1 VLAQKIYKM
10 NIKTQK
16 QSGFTLLELMV
27 VLGMAGSLLAIG
39 IPSFNAMITTNQLAG
54 ITNDLTLSLKRARAE
69 AIASGRDVVVCSST
83 TTDSS
88 TEGAATCSGSA
99 GNWNKGWLILVDRN
113 QDNKFLE
120 SQGELIWVK
129 HSDTNSSVSI
139 TPGPFTGL
147 TNDFSKQVRFSYTG
161 ELKSGTAG
169 GFRICSGVSG
179 STYPRRNITVSVSGQ
194 TNFVKGAVK
203 C

>member
-1 VLAQKIYKM
+1 M
-10 NIKTQK
+10 NIKTHK

-39 IPSFNAMITTNQLAG
+39 IPSFNAMITTNQLAD

-69 AIASGRDVVVCSST
+69 SIASGRDVVVCSST

-88 TEGAATCSGSA
+88 SEGVAKCSGA
-99 GNWNKGWLILVDRN
+99 TGNWGKGWLILIDRN
-113 QDNKFLE
+113 MDNQFLE

-129 HSDTNSSVSI
+129 RVDNNASI
-139 TPGPFTGL
+139 TITDAGQ
-147 TNDFSKQVRFSYTG
+147 NNNFSQQVRFSYTG

-169 GFRICSGVSG
+169 GFQICSGVTG
-179 STYPRRNITVSVSGQ
+179 TGFPRRDINVSVSGQ
-194 TNFVKGAVK
+194 TNFVKSTVSADD